1 VSKPK
6 QPHGGPPLTTF
17 RATTTFMG
25 ALIMDQISRED
36 PYGNS
41 GRVSNVWAMADA
53 RPGTSPSGRAPR
65 AKAVSQLNERLLGPR
80 QEHLHGFEQRLQLTT
95 QDHGPIV
102 IFLYRQSGPR
112 PCRSTNSFALRG
124 WSDRLA
130 RPGLARHLG
139 RRAVLSWLSP
149 AAISSTGLKRARRFV
164 SPSRECVESVACHC
178 CLICPSFMLFVTPSV
193 QKKM

>member
-1 VSKPK
+1 
-6 QPHGGPPLTTF
+6 
-17 RATTTFMG
+17 MG
-25 ALIMDQISRED
+25 H
-36 PYGNS
+36 
-41 GRVSNVWAMADA
+41 VADA

-65 AKAVSQLNERLLGPR
+65 AKAVSQLNERLLGPPGKNNSAA
-80 QEHLHGFEQRLQLTT
+80 LSKGSTT
-95 QDHGPIV
+95 THNPRPRPDCN
-102 IFLYRQSGPR
+102 FLYRQAGPR